1 MQVSGELKGRR
12 NVQSNNPVE
21 IHDSEST
28 ATGADISFSRGRKEE
43 EEFEVL
49 MYQER
54 KKKSDNL
61 NNSWLKT

>member
-21 IHDSEST
+21 IHESEST
-28 ATGADISFSRGRKEE
+28 ATGADISFSRGRKE